1 MGYVLLIRP
10 HPIIVSTTLLII
22 LVGMIILISL
32 LGHSPLGQ
40 GQDDDNNIITG
51 MSNISSKRT
60 METFDI
66 KGPIAGLIYSDMQ
79 YNRPMAPE
87 IISGKWDLK
96 VIRGKV
102 DHFLADFVQIAISG
116 STIHKVEITNFTED
130 NKDIDLTISD
140 TANSL
145 ISGTTDVIF
154 DDKVIK
160 NIPIEIFINK
170 LKVIEM
176 RLYITTDHLKEVNLY
191 QDPFRKKPIT
201 GVIDSLIDKI

>member
-66 KGPIAGLIYSDMQ
+66 KGPIAGLIFHY
-79 YNRPMAPE
+79 
-87 IISGKWDLK
+87 LC
-96 VIRGKV
+96 
-102 DHFLADFVQIAISG
+102 HC
-116 STIHKVEITNFTED
+116 
-130 NKDIDLTISD
+130 
-140 TANSL
+140 
-145 ISGTTDVIF
+145 
-154 DDKVIK
+154 
-160 NIPIEIFINK
+160 IET
-170 LKVIEM
+170 LS
-176 RLYITTDHLKEVNLY
+176 HL
-191 QDPFRKKPIT
+191 
-201 GVIDSLIDKI
+201 